1 MIDVNTVQS
10 LRSVQLFLTPQTTA
24 HQASLFFR
32 ISQSLLKLMFIES
45 VMLSVSSSVVPFSS
59 CLQFF
64 PVSGSFL
71 MSRLFGSGGQSIGA
85 SISALVLP
93 MNIQGW
99 FPLGLTGLI
108 SLHDLNMSF
117 SGGSV
122 VRNLPANARAIRNMG
137 LIPGSGRSPGG
148 GHGNPLQYSCLGNPK
163 DRGA

>member
-1 MIDVNTVQS
+1 MLS
-10 LRSVQLFLTPQTTA
+10 CVQLFLTPQTTA
-24 HQASLFFR
+24 HQASLLFS
-32 ISQSLLKLMFIES
+32 ISQVLKLMFIES
-45 VMLSVSSSVVPFSS
+45 VMLSISFSVVPFSS

-71 MSRLFGSGGQSIGA
+71 MSQLFASGGQSIGA
-85 SISALVLP
+85 SVSALVLP

-122 VRNLPANARAIRNMG
+122 VRNLPANARAIQNMG

-148 GHGNPLQYSCLGNPK
+148 GRGNLLQYSCLGNPM